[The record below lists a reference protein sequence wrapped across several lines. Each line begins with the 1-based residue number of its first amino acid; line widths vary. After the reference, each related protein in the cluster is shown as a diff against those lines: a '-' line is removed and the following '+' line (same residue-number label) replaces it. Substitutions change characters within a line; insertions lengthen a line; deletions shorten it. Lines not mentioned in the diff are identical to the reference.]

1 VARRFPQPETR
12 EFHTKTDRVT
22 ACRNRG
28 ACSVASTDPDA
39 SSDFGAVASA
49 RSVVVVLC
57 DAPRDLVRFFADSET
72 F

>member
-1 VARRFPQPETR
+1 
-12 EFHTKTDRVT
+12 VT
-22 ACRNRG
+22 ARRNRG

-49 RSVVVVLC
+49 RSGVVVLC